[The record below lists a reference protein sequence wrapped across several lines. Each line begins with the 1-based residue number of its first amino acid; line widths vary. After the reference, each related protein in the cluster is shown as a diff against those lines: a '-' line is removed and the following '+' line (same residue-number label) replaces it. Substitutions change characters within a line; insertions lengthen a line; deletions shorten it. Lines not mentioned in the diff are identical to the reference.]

1 MTNKA
6 LEKYDGKT
14 VRIVNKVYVISIIE
28 GSDQTETEVRL
39 HPKYGGDDALSST
52 RYDSYEYIQGGE
64 IYKKAVEKAE
74 EILLELEQAEETD
87 F

>member
-6 LEKYDGKT
+6 IEKYEGKT
-14 VRIVNKVYVISIIE
+14 IRVKNKVYIISITE
-28 GSDQTETEVRL
+28 GTDQTESEVRL
-39 HPKYGGDDALSST
+39 HPKYGGDDAMSYT

-64 IYKKAVEKAE
+64 IYKAAVTKAE
-74 EILLELEQAEETD
+74 EILKEIEEAEETD